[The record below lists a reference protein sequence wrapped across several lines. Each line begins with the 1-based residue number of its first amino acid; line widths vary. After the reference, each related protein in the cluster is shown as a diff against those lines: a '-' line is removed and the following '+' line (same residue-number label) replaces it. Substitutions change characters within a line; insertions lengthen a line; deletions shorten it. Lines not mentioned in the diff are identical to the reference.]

1 VGNFELEALMKEI
14 FTSSL
19 DQNQLGPEQNN
30 LIELNLELSPEERIQ
45 QLQSAVN
52 LIEELRASLKE
63 SDENRLQN
71 SHK

>member
-1 VGNFELEALMKEI
+1 MKI
-14 FTSSL
+14 LSSDVL
-19 DQNQLGPEQNN
+19 LLSPEQIN

-45 QLQSAVN
+45 QLQSAVD

-71 SHK
+71 SNK

>member
-1 VGNFELEALMKEI
+1 MKI
-14 FTSSL
+14 LSSDVL
-19 DQNQLGPEQNN
+19 LLSPEQIN

-45 QLQSAVN
+45 QLQSAVD

-71 SHK
+71 SDK